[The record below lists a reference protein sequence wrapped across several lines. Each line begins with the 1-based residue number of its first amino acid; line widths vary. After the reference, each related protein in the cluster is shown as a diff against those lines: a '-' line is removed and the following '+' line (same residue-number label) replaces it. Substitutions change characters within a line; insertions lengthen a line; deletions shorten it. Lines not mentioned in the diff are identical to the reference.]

1 MGLYIK
7 IRFALS
13 GVYLVPFYVF
23 VQSLMAAQVY
33 NFQSCLA
40 FIESYFEMCNSRKYP
55 YYQPLPTEGGGVGDQ
70 KPNNLG
76 ESMRLIGI
84 S

>member
-13 GVYLVPFYVF
+13 GVLLGFIWYLFICL

-33 NFQSCLA
+33 NFHSCLA

-55 YYQPLPTEGGGVGDQ
+55 YYQPLPTEGGGVGYQ
-70 KPNNLG
+70 KPNNL
-76 ESMRLIGI
+76 EKV
-84 S
+84 